1 MLPFKRCHEER
12 PDPVGEGPGPE
23 RLSIVGAMEPELR
36 GDFHRE
42 LDGLDISVAALLGLL
57 PGAIRTATEALLGAG
72 DLAQRVWEWR
82 GLVEDLYGGVAG
94 TVESIVARQAPVAR
108 DLRFLLGCVRLVPTL
123 YDSVDL
129 VADVAS
135 PTTAGVGM
143 AVGERTRALIMDVG
157 ERTALTWAAVED
169 LWARRDEAAMIA
181 VRERDDALAE
191 VRSALSAQL
200 GTGALDVAAIMQLAL
215 VGWSFERLGRHAA
228 TAAGVIARIGPKRP
242 ETA

>member
-1 MLPFKRCHEER
+1 
-12 PDPVGEGPGPE
+12 
-23 RLSIVGAMEPELR
+23 MEPELR
-36 GDFHRE
+36 GEFHRE
-42 LDGLDISVAALLGLL
+42 LDALDISVAALLGLL
-57 PGAIRTATEALLGAG
+57 PEAIRTATEALLGAG

-82 GLVEDLYGGVAG
+82 GLVADLYGGVAG

-135 PTTAGVGM
+135 PTTAGMGM
-143 AVGERTRALIMDVG
+143 GVGERTRALVLDVG
-157 ERTALTWAAVED
+157 EQTALTWAAVED
-169 LWARRDEAAMIA
+169 LWASRDEVAMVA

-200 GTGALDVAAIMQLAL
+200 GAGVLDVSAIMQLAL
-215 VGWSFERLGRHAA
+215 VGRSFERLGRHAA
-228 TAAGVIARIGPKRP
+228 TAAGVIALIGPKRP
-242 ETA
+242 DTA

>member
-1 MLPFKRCHEER
+1 MTFAYPAAARR
-12 PDPVGEGPGPE
+12 SNGGGNGPGAG
-23 RLSIVGAMEPELR
+23 RLSIVEAMEPELR

-42 LDGLDISVAALLGLL
+42 LDALDISVAALLGLL
-57 PGAIRTATEALLGAG
+57 PEAIRTATEALLGAG

-135 PTTAGVGM
+135 PTTAGVG
-143 AVGERTRALIMDVG
+143 AAAGERTRALILEVG

-169 LWARRDEAAMIA
+169 LWARREKAAMVA
-181 VRERDDALAE
+181 VRERDDALAD
-191 VRSALSAQL
+191 VRSSLSAEL
-200 GTGALDVAAIMQLAL
+200 GTGALDVSATMQLAL
-215 VGWSFERLGRHAA
+215 IGRSFERLGRHAA
-228 TAAGVIARIGPKRP
+228 TAAGVIVLIGAKRG